1 MFDYNFIKLLLK
13 FVEYHNYCYNYK
25 TSYHMMETLV
35 RNNFT
40 KIRDKK
46 TSPIGN
52 NSVDEFY
59 LNYRDFIRYYDNWYF
74 SF

>member
-1 MFDYNFIKLLLK
+1 MFDYNFIKLLFK
-13 FVEYHNYCYNYK
+13 FVEYYNYCNNNRAN
-25 TSYHMMETLV
+25 YHMMETIV

-46 TSPIGN
+46 TSPTGN
-52 NSVDEFY
+52 NGVDDFS